1 MLMPRWKVAGWMVM
15 ANLMVMICGQI
26 HHHYHAGHHHNKSKR
41 NNPVKG
47 EVLIAGLFPLAQHS
61 EASRLGRGVLPAAL
75 LARDHINHRHNLL
88 ANYELQL
95 DVNNTAVSVASAP
108 ILTTYRLSM
117 LRPKG

>member
-1 MLMPRWKVAGWMVM
+1 M
-15 ANLMVMICGQI
+15 ANVVVISGQL
-26 HHHYHAGHHHNKSKR
+26 HHRYTLANHHHNKSKR
-41 NNPVKG
+41 NNPVRG

-95 DVNNTAVSVASAP
+95 DVNNTAVSVNRSA
-108 ILTTYRLSM
+108 IQHLSALTA
-117 LRPKG
+117 